1 MTQFA
6 TVDLNINAGWPV
18 DYNGWKAGM
27 DYNLVALS
35 FLSRGI
41 VENKSTTTLPGSP
54 TVGTTCFIVGA
65 GATGALSGKDGH
77 IYFYGDTWYHIAP
90 FEGARFF
97 VTALDA
103 YYEYRSGVWTVSDTN
118 RMQVKHISGTSYTV
132 LTTDSGFILEFTSGS
147 AITLTIPAFAGDE
160 GFSFG
165 VIQSG
170 AGQVTFGG
178 AATLHNFDG
187 HTKTAGQHATVVF
200 AGLGSGVVNFCG
212 RTA

>member
-6 TVDLNINAGWPV
+6 TVDLHINAGWPV

-41 VENKSTTTLPGSP
+41 ADNMSTTTLPGSP
-54 TVGTTCFIVGA
+54 VVGEDCFIVGA
-65 GATGALSGKDGH
+65 GATGALAGKDH
-77 IYFYGDTWYHIAP
+77 YIAFYGESWHYLAP

-97 VTALDA
+97 ITDLDA
-103 YYEYRSGVWTVSDTN
+103 YYEYRSGVWVESDTN
-118 RMQVKHISGTSYTV
+118 RMQVKRVTGTTYTV
-132 LTTDSGFILEFTSGS
+132 LTTDSGLILDFTANS
-147 AITLTIPAFAGDE
+147 AVALTIPAFAEAD

-170 AGQVTFGG
+170 TGQVTFGG
-178 AATLHNFDG
+178 AATLVNYDG
-187 HTKTAGQHATVVF
+187 HTKTAGQHAAVVF
-200 AGLGSGVVNFCG
+200 VGLNGAAVNFTG